1 MAKHQH
7 ISSFTVL
14 IIGLLFV
21 SSLSYAT
28 YVYASSDTA
37 EEHQLR
43 LLYDFEGYAI
53 LAYSNLT
60 PVKVRFEHVER
71 SPGYSYSIYSRAL
84 INYVKGIDVY
94 SNISRILEG
103 VEMVKVI
110 LSCKYNVNSSDIMV
124 SRSNDTIVITLPAGP
139 CITAEPLLVL
149 LEVKGRVYVGH
160 SGNDTAFARIVV
172 NATLPIRDG
181 WKIVVDDPLLR
192 ALLCGSV
199 EDVACTPRTIELSS
213 PLYKIVGSEVYEESE
228 KVGSFFPFYI
238 GYPRNATE
246 VKSVVENKAK
256 LYYYNLSGSVYM
268 VKYLKKF
275 AKYGQMPEVR
285 EVSEIHVS
293 LIDPLYISQV
303 KAAMKYSSD
312 IKYFIPNIFITGFNE
327 TAQLDNFIVDILLG
341 KKPQISFTMTV
352 NREEPPYIISVFT
365 GSEPEVHYIYSYPTE
380 MRLVPLKVLA
390 PGPTGNSSFFLH
402 IISLSNIRYEE
413 IDPYSI
419 YIGYYEVPREA
430 ADCWLCRWIPIV
442 ITLSALIATVAL
454 IAYFKKR
461 RSS

>member
-1 MAKHQH
+1 
-7 ISSFTVL
+7 
-14 IIGLLFV
+14 
-21 SSLSYAT
+21 
-28 YVYASSDTA
+28 
-37 EEHQLR
+37 
-43 LLYDFEGYAI
+43 
-53 LAYSNLT
+53 
-60 PVKVRFEHVER
+60 
-71 SPGYSYSIYSRAL
+71 
-84 INYVKGIDVY
+84 
-94 SNISRILEG
+94 
-103 VEMVKVI
+103 MVKVI

-149 LEVKGRVYVGH
+149 LGVKGGVYVGH
-160 SGNDTAFARIVV
+160 SGNDTAFVRIVV
-172 NATLPIRDG
+172 NATPLIREG
-181 WKIVVDDPLLR
+181 WKIVADDPLLR

-256 LYYYNLSGSVYM
+256 LYYYNISGSVYM

-293 LIDPLYISQV
+293 LIDPYYISQV
-303 KAAMKYSSD
+303 KAAMERLDPLSLSYTS
-312 IKYFIPNIFITGFNE
+312 IKYFIPNIFAIANPDEKLFRLV
-327 TAQLDNFIVDILLG
+327 QDFIVDVLLG
-341 KKPQISFTMTV
+341 KKPQISFTTTESTE
-352 NREEPPYIISVFT
+352 RPPYTSFVGT
-365 GSEPEVHYIYSYPTE
+365 NSEPEVQYIYSYPIA

-390 PGPTGNSSFFLH
+390 PGSAGNSSFFLH
-402 IISLSNIRYEE
+402 IIFLENIHYEE